1 MDVVKR
7 CCLGVL
13 ALSAAVCLA
22 SCATYAPVADISS
35 QSDELSAGDRVR
47 VTTADGEQTS
57 FTLKEITEDA
67 LVGAHKRIALSD
79 VASVELEDPTTWMT
93 VVLVLGG
100 IIGIATIGM
109 LVDAAIGREIL

>member
-1 MDVVKR
+1 MDVAKR

-35 QSDELSAGDRVR
+35 QSDELSAGDEVR
-47 VTTADGEQTS
+47 VTTTNGEQTS

-67 LVGAHKRIALSD
+67 LVGAHRRIALTD
-79 VASVELEDPTTWMT
+79 VASVELLDPTTWKT

-100 IIGIATIGM
+100 IIGLFTIALWASGQG
-109 LVDAAIGREIL
+109 GRWY